1 MVETTQDTLDAQ
13 MIFGTLPEWWSS
25 EEKER
30 VSSPH
35 LASQQWNNAL
45 RRTGFNGLDVNVADC
60 KDQKSH
66 VNCVCMS
73 TAVMS
78 SPPTLNTQ
86 VAIVIGLSKS
96 PDAWL
101 KTLKQSLAEA
111 TGLMPEVTSIDEVK
125 PADKIY
131 LVLADIDEAII
142 LSMEAVRFNTIRD
155 FVGGSRALDCEA
167 PERSLHS
174 GLLRTLGD
182 ERRIHRYVTLDL
194 DPNSLPGQ
202 QPAPLPYWMFSR
214 PHSITMWI
222 WAQSIS
228 SMPKEAR

>member
-1 MVETTQDTLDAQ
+1 MGALIFVIASHALHKTRNIGRALTNVRKILKPGGRLTMVETTQDTLDAQ

-73 TAVMS
+73 TAVML

-142 LSMEAVRFNTIRD
+142 LSMEAVRFNTIQD
-155 FVGGSRALDCEA
+155 FVGGAKGVPCTRLRGTRKKSALRAPAD
-167 PERSLHS
+167 
-174 GLLRTLGD
+174 T
-182 ERRIHRYVTLDL
+182 RR
-194 DPNSLPGQ
+194 
-202 QPAPLPYWMFSR
+202 
-214 PHSITMWI
+214 
-222 WAQSIS
+222 
-228 SMPKEAR
+228 